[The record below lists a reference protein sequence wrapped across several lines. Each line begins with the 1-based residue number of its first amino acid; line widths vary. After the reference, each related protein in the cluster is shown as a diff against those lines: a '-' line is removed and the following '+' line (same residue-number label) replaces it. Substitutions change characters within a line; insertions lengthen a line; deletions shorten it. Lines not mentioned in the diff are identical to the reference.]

1 MAKALFGMTADPRT
15 LSLLEEV
22 RSLRQRVAELE
33 SALDRAERAL
43 EDGDRVVDLD
53 HDEVP
58 VLERSGSVPA

>member
-33 SALDRAERAL
+33 SALDRAEREL
-43 EDGDRVVDLD
+43 EDGERVVDLD
-53 HDEVP
+53 HDEVA

>member
-1 MAKALFGMTADPRT
+1 MAKALFGVTADPRT

-33 SALDRAERAL
+33 SALDRAEHAL
-43 EDGDRVVDLD
+43 EDGDRIVDLD
-53 HDEVP
+53 HDEVS